1 MLERSPSPNQRAFR
15 CLGIPQSARST
26 LNTVA
31 DFLLTRP
38 PFYVI
43 GVILALTVVGVLATL
58 NQRLGALGG
67 FSAFFE
73 RASGRTPTLGWK
85 GFFLLGIFGGALLFR
100 VLAGGTTTGEG
111 FGWLTRTFSGDSQWI
126 VAALL
131 LVGGTLIG
139 FGAKTAGGCTSGNGI
154 CGTALG
160 SPASF
165 AATGTFM
172 ATAIGATFVI
182 DVLI

>member
-1 MLERSPSPNQRAFR
+1 
-15 CLGIPQSARST
+15 
-26 LNTVA
+26 VA

-43 GVILALTVVGVLATL
+43 GLILGLTVVGVLATL

-67 FSAFFE
+67 FSAFYE
-73 RASGRTPTLGWK
+73 RATGRTPELRWK
-85 GFFLLGIFGGALLFR
+85 GWFLVGIFSGALLFS

-111 FGWLTRTFSGDSQWI
+111 FGWLTRTFDDSQWL
-126 VAALL
+126 VGVLL
-131 LVGGTLIG
+131 LLGGVLVG

-165 AATGTFM
+165 VATGTFM
-172 ATAIGATFVI
+172 ATAIGVTFAI
-182 DVLI
+182 DLLI